1 MPKDTVVLGSSE
13 VSVRL
18 PMRGVILRIF
28 SIGRSWIF
36 QGTGACAP
44 RRTAF
49 SFGRTR
55 QGLLGAVVL
64 AVLAAAFGPLVGCKS
79 EKSGQAAR
87 SENPATSASEPPTP
101 APTLEGG
108 KTTLGDI
115 LVSKVT
121 QEVATPQLNLSINR
135 RPLVVGGQAYE
146 TGFGTAA
153 DSQIDIS
160 FPAKF
165 ETFSGA
171 CGIDDEVST
180 RGGSVICKILDGG
193 KVLFESPVVKA
204 GTKAA
209 DFSVPVKGRTSLSLI
224 VTKGG
229 PTNDSDHADWVNLRL
244 K

>member
-1 MPKDTVVLGSSE
+1 
-13 VSVRL
+13 VRL

-28 SIGRSWIF
+28 SIGRARIF
-36 QGTGACAP
+36 QGRGACAP
-44 RRTAF
+44 RRTVF
-49 SFGRTR
+49 RLGRTR
-55 QGLLGAVVL
+55 RGLLGAVGL

-79 EKSGQAAR
+79 EKPGQAVR
-87 SENPATSASEPPTP
+87 SENPAVSAAEPPTP

-115 LVSKVT
+115 LVNKVT
-121 QEVATPQLNLSINR
+121 QQVATPQLNLSINKQ
-135 RPLVVGGQAYE
+135 PLAIGGQAYK

-153 DSQIDIS
+153 DSQIEIS

-180 RGGSVICKILDGG
+180 RGGSIICKILDGT
-193 KVLFESPVVKA
+193 KVLFASPPIKA

-209 DFSVPVKGRTSLSLI
+209 DFSVPVKGRTSLTLI
-224 VTKGG
+224 VNKAG
-229 PTNDSDHADWVNLRL
+229 PTNDSDHADWVNLNL